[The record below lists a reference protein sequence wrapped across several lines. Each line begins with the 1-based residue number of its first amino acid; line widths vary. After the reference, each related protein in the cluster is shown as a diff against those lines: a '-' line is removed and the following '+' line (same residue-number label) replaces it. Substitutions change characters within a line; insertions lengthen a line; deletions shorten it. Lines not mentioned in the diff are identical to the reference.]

1 MFILKCLKSKA
12 VGISLFQNYASGE
25 SGVVFDAALQRWQ
38 AMQFSYSDYFK

>member
-1 MFILKCLKSKA
+1 MHESQS
-12 VGISLFQNYASGE
+12 VGTLFQNYASGE